1 MNLLLDTQAFLW
13 LDSDQARLSSPAR
26 QACSNPQNMLWL
38 SAASAWEMQIKIA
51 LACIFHTPMETPTV
65 RRVRARG
72 LQARTSARVG
82 RVPSRGVWWC
92 EISGLGKLRLARP
105 LAQIITDQQTANGVQ
120 VLPVQLAH
128 VLALQD
134 LPPHHKDPFDRLL
147 IAQAKNEGWDIV
159 SRDPEFKAYAVPV
172 IW

>member
-26 QACSNPQNMLWL
+26 QACANSQNMLWL

-51 LACIFHTPMETPTV
+51 L
-65 RRVRARG
+65 
-72 LQARTSARVG
+72 
-82 RVPSRGVWWC
+82 
-92 EISGLGKLRLARP
+92 GKLRLARP
-105 LAQIITDQQTANGVQ
+105 LAQIITDQQTTNGVQ
-120 VLPVQLAH
+120 VLPVHLAH

>member
-26 QACSNPQNMLWL
+26 QACSNPQNLLWL

-51 LACIFHTPMETPTV
+51 
-65 RRVRARG
+65 
-72 LQARTSARVG
+72 
-82 RVPSRGVWWC
+82 
-92 EISGLGKLRLARP
+92 LGKLRLARP

-134 LPPHHKDPFDRLL
+134 LPAHHKDPFDRLL

-159 SRDPEFKAYAVPV
+159 SKDPEFKAYAVPV

>member
-26 QACSNPQNMLWL
+26 QACSNPQNILWL
-38 SAASAWEMQIKIA
+38 SVASAWEMQIKIA
-51 LACIFHTPMETPTV
+51 
-65 RRVRARG
+65 
-72 LQARTSARVG
+72 
-82 RVPSRGVWWC
+82 
-92 EISGLGKLRLARP
+92 LGKLRLARP
-105 LAQIITDQQTANGVQ
+105 LAQIITDQQTTNGVQ
-120 VLPVQLAH
+120 VLPVHLAH

>member
-26 QACSNPQNMLWL
+26 QACSNPQNILWL
-38 SAASAWEMQIKIA
+38 SVASAWEMQIKIA
-51 LACIFHTPMETPTV
+51 
-65 RRVRARG
+65 
-72 LQARTSARVG
+72 
-82 RVPSRGVWWC
+82 
-92 EISGLGKLRLARP
+92 LGKLRLARP
-105 LAQIITDQQTANGVQ
+105 LAQIITDQQTTNGVQ
-120 VLPVQLAH
+120 VLPVHLAH

-134 LPPHHKDPFDRLL
+134 LPPHHKDPFDHLL